1 MRTQICLTE
10 LYLWNNWFSFLG
22 RNDELLANIEEKE
35 QELAQKEEEYSY
47 ITYCVFLREK
57 KKDHWI

>member
-1 MRTQICLTE
+1 MRTQTCLTE

-47 ITYCVFLREK
+47 ITSCVF
-57 KKDHWI
+57 